1 MIGLNLP
8 RALERTLAT
17 TNPIENLNSL
27 TPRTCGRVKRWR
39 NGEMILRWMTA
50 AMSEAT
56 KGFRRLKGHAGMPLL
71 LAWLKRNDAAIDDDA
86 RKSVAAS

>member
-27 TPRTCGRVKRWR
+27 ARRVCGRVKRWR

-50 AMSEAT
+50 AMSGAT
-56 KGFRRLKGHAGMPLL
+56 NGFRRLKGHAGMPLL
-71 LAWLKRNDAAIDDDA
+71 LAWLKRNDAAIDGEA
-86 RKSVAAS
+86 KGNVAA